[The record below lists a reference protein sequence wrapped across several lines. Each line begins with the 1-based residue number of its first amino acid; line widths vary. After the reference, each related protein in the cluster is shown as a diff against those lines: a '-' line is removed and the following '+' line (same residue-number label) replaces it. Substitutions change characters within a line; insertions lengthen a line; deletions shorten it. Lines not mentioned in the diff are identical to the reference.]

1 MLDLARCMTVSD
13 RWIKTFFLLHPGAS
27 DAARLESGN
36 FGLPLRRILRRDF
49 LEVQDCPTGPILGVT
64 TGAGHHIFLLLE
76 HPRGSTLVSSGPL
89 VVDRLAGVSV
99 AGLRLRRLR
108 RCAWLALSLRALPA
122 LCCAGPG
129 GGAPGRSGGPGVL
142 CAVPGLH
149 GGQSRG
155 GFAAS
160 LAVGGCVPAARRT
173 AAQRVRARD
182 TGRSSVT
189 RAAQGACGL
198 APGST

>member
-1 MLDLARCMTVSD
+1 MLDLARCMTVLD
-13 RWIKTFFLLHPGAS
+13 RWTKFLFLLHPGAS
-27 DAARLESGN
+27 DAARPESGN
-36 FGLPLRRILRRDF
+36 FCLPLRRILRMDF
-49 LEVQDCPTGPILGVT
+49 LEVQDCSTGPILGGT
-64 TGAGHHIFLLLE
+64 TGSGHHLYLLPE

-142 CAVPGLH
+142 CAVTGLQ

-155 GFAAS
+155 GFAVS
-160 LAVGGCVPAARRT
+160 LSGCGYVPAARRT
-173 AAQRVRARD
+173 AA
-182 TGRSSVT
+182 
-189 RAAQGACGL
+189 
-198 APGST
+198 